1 MNRKELFERLFKAD
15 LLSMVSDPVSNVRL
29 ALAKVLR
36 HHFIS
41 QINGNSNLKIIISIG
56 AFVFD
61 IDVNDAVRILKT
73 DAKVDVRQLVQDIQT
88 FPMNE
93 GDNSPVDV
101 KEFLERISVLNQ
113 TRSSSISTQDEQDV
127 ERHAHIKDIMKDIDQ
142 SVAKH
147 QNDAPLRT
155 SVYGDEVAR
164 TLANSDNGDSF
175 DANDTDRLNAES
187 EEAK

>member
-1 MNRKELFERLFKAD
+1 
-15 LLSMVSDPVSNVRL
+15 
-29 ALAKVLR
+29 
-36 HHFIS
+36 
-41 QINGNSNLKIIISIG
+41 
-56 AFVFD
+56 
-61 IDVNDAVRILKT
+61 
-73 DAKVDVRQLVQDIQT
+73 
-88 FPMNE
+88 MNE

-155 SVYGDEVAR
+155 SVYGDEIAR
-164 TLANSDNGDSF
+164 TSAINDTGDSF
-175 DANDTDRLNAES
+175 DGDEIDRLNAES
-187 EEAK
+187 EEAKS

>member
-1 MNRKELFERLFKAD
+1 
-15 LLSMVSDPVSNVRL
+15 MVSYSHL
-29 ALAKVLR
+29 LT
-36 HHFIS
+36 
-41 QINGNSNLKIIISIG
+41 SIG

-73 DAKVDVRQLVQDIQT
+73 DTKADVRQLVQDIQT

-93 GDNSPVDV
+93 GDNSPVNV
-101 KEFLERISVLNQ
+101 NEFLERVSVLNM
-113 TRSSSISTQDEQDV
+113 TRTSSISTQDEQDV

-164 TLANSDNGDSF
+164 TLANETGDS
-175 DANDTDRLNAES
+175 
-187 EEAK
+187 